1 MNDAKTTGSANY
13 PKKPVSRGI
22 YASLSAAIN
31 RDAPLAGVAQ
41 EELALARGTS
51 YSSVRSQPMKSN
63 LGERTGQLLTEL
75 RHRRALVH
83 NITNYVVMDFSANA
97 LLAIGAS
104 PVMAHAVEE
113 VREMVALAGALVINI
128 GTLSTPWIEAMLAAG
143 HEARERGIPI
153 VLDPVGAG
161 ATRLRTETAMKLI
174 TEVNPT
180 VVRGNASEILS
191 LGQAGGQTRG
201 VDSTRAVDEAQATAM
216 QLASAW
222 HTCVAVT
229 GAEDFITDGR
239 RRFFVANGHPLMGRV
254 TGTGC
259 VASALTGAFLAV
271 EKDAAMAATCTLVAF
286 GVAGELAA
294 TSAPHPGTFRT
305 RLIDALDAITAEA
318 VVAQARA
325 NEA

>member
-1 MNDAKTTGSANY
+1 
-13 PKKPVSRGI
+13 
-22 YASLSAAIN
+22 
-31 RDAPLAGVAQ
+31 
-41 EELALARGTS
+41 
-51 YSSVRSQPMKSN
+51 MKSN
-63 LGERTGQLLTEL
+63 LGEQAGQALLEL
-75 RHRRALVH
+75 RQRHALVH

-97 LLAIGAS
+97 LLAVGAS

-113 VREMVALAGALVINI
+113 VREMVALASALVINI
-128 GTLSTPWIEAMLAAG
+128 GTLSTPWIEAMFAAG
-143 HEARERGIPI
+143 REARDRGTPI

-161 ATRLRTETAMKLI
+161 ATRLRTETALKLI
-174 TEVNPT
+174 SEVKPA

-201 VDSTRAVDEAQATAM
+201 VDSTRTVEEAQATAM

-259 VASALTGAFLAV
+259 VASALTGAFCAV
-271 EKDAAMAATCTLVAF
+271 EKDAAAATAFALVAY
-286 GVAGELAA
+286 GVAGEMAA
-294 TSAPHPGTFRT
+294 AGAPHPGTFRT
-305 RLIDALDAITAEA
+305 RLIDALDSITPEG
-318 VVAQARA
+318 VTTQARVR
-325 NEA
+325 EE